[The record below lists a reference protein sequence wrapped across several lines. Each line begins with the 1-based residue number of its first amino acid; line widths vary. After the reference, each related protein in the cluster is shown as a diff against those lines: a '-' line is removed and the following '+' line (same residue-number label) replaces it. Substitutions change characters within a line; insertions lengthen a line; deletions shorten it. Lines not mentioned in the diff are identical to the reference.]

1 LRAGRGANHRG
12 RGDNGTLTGRRKSA
26 IGRGATPVSP
36 SNAARVTA
44 FQGISD
50 PNPWSGSVPERSS
63 PAFRRCPM
71 RQIKTP
77 LMSDD
82 KMDAIL
88 PVAGTLIA
96 LIIVLIVL
104 VV

>member
-1 LRAGRGANHRG
+1 
-12 RGDNGTLTGRRKSA
+12 
-26 IGRGATPVSP
+26 
-36 SNAARVTA
+36 
-44 FQGISD
+44 
-50 PNPWSGSVPERSS
+50 
-63 PAFRRCPM
+63 M